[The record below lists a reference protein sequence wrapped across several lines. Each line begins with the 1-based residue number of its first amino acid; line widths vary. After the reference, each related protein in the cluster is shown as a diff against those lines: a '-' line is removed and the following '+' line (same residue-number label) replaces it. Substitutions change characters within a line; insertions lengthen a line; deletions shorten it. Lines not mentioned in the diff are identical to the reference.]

1 MRLHNRM
8 IKASFWT
15 DTDLLRHLDRDGR
28 MFYIGLI
35 QLADDSGCL
44 EDDLLAF
51 KIHLYP
57 ADMDVDLDFI
67 QKHRD
72 RLVELGKLIPYTSE
86 GKQCLYLKN
95 FHKHQSLRSP
105 APPSVPLPEW
115 ITWEP
120 GETARSSG
128 KYIVSEPYGDRTVT
142 VSSPYGDQPEP
153 EPELEPE
160 PEEKRT
166 RREEELKDSPN
177 PPGPDP
183 SPASHRPDDSQEPK
197 YTEDSMPYRAAL
209 YLREHILRNN
219 SRARVPPADPKDKLM
234 QKWAAEM
241 DKLNRIGPPG
251 ADPGGDCGYSWAEIR
266 KIIDWCQNDDFW
278 SANILSPAKLRK
290 QITVLENQMKR
301 QYGREPPGAKGMTM
315 SKNVANALR
324 LVEKYSQEKGDYP

>member
-1 MRLHNRM
+1 MRLHNRI

-183 SPASHRPDDSQEPK
+183 SPASQQLIDDGQKEPK
-197 YTEDSMPYRAAL
+197 YTEDSPPYRAAM
-209 YLREHILRNN
+209 YLRNRILENN
-219 SRARVPPADPKDKLM
+219 PRARVPDDDPGDPLL
-234 QKWAAEM
+234 QKWAKEM
-241 DKLNRIGPPG
+241 DRLNRIGPPG
-251 ADPGGDCGYSWAEIR
+251 GKQGYSWQEV
-266 KIIDWCQNDDFW
+266 KQLIDFSQDDEFW
-278 SANILSPAKLRK
+278 RANILSAGKLREK
-290 QITVLENQMKR
+290 CVQLENQMKR
-301 QYGREPPGAKGMTM
+301 QFGREPPGARGMTM